1 MNILKY
7 LEEKHSKLKTEHM
20 SCIVKPLGIY
30 SRKFKIY
37 LPVLNMFIII
47 LLKHCIK
54 Q

>member
-1 MNILKY
+1 MKKI
-7 LEEKHSKLKTEHM
+7 EHM
-20 SCIVKPLGIY
+20 PCLNQPLGIY
-30 SRKFKIY
+30 SRKYKMY